1 MTFALRMAVVVL
13 LLASPAVA
21 QEVQVGTGPICDT
34 QKQTERLVGLL
45 GGGAE
50 AAIKVVNAEEKDP
63 TACVVATVAYLKG
76 PQLSVTRSKAG
87 SYRIVKVLVLG
98 LHTPAGV
105 LAVAPAA
112 YFTIFKVEEREA

>member
-1 MTFALRMAVVVL
+1 MTFALRITVLVL

-34 QKQTERLVGLL
+34 LKQTERLVGLL
-45 GGGAE
+45 DGGAE
-50 AAIKVVNAEEKDP
+50 AAIKLVNAEEKDP

-76 PQLSVTRSKAG
+76 PQLSVTRGKAG
-87 SYRIVKVLVLG
+87 SYRIVKVLVVG

>member
-1 MTFALRMAVVVL
+1 MAVVVL

-45 GGGAE
+45 DGGAE
-50 AAIKVVNAEEKDP
+50 AAIKLVNAEEKDP

-76 PQLSVTRSKAG
+76 PQLSVTRGKAG
-87 SYRIVKVLVLG
+87 SYRIVKVLVVG